1 MGTRNLTLVYYK
13 GQYRIIQYGQWDGYP
28 SGQGLKILSFLR
40 DPSNIA
46 RLQDALDSNDNRII
60 VISDEERTAYF
71 EDLERQQIAQKSFMP
86 LPAIPSLSRDTG
98 AGILAIV
105 ANVTKAEPVKIHL
118 CEADFLAD
126 KVFMEWAW
134 VVDLDNKLLEAY
146 TYWERYKVLDE
157 KSRFA
162 ELVGSEENLPG
173 LVKRFG
179 FDELPEVDSDFLG
192 DFEDSLVDEEED
204 SLDDEEEDLIDDEE
218 EEE

>member
-1 MGTRNLTLVYYK
+1 MGTHNLTLVYYK

-40 DPSNIA
+40 DISNIA

-71 EDLERQQIAQKSFMP
+71 EDLERQQIEQKSFMP

-118 CEADFLAD
+118 CEVDFLTD

-134 VVDLDNKLLEAY
+134 VVDLDSKLLEAY

-179 FDELPEVDSDFLG
+179 FDGLPEVDADFLG
-192 DFEDSLVDEEED
+192 DFEDLLADEEED
-204 SLDDEEEDLIDDEE
+204 SLVDEKEE
-218 EEE
+218 